1 MPAFR
6 YAGRVV
12 AGFLATSKGCSYF
25 PFSGT
30 TLATVAADVK
40 AHRQTKSAL
49 HFDPKH
55 PLSVALVR
63 KLLKARITETEG
75 NGPRSR
81 THDGRRVARR
91 RLEERREGSPRRRR
105 RRREGRRSGN
115 VLADG
120 SDEVRRDARETPE
133 RMSSSTMT
141 TRCSS
146 RCSSGPSSART
157 SARQSAAVR
166 WQWARSLPAI
176 RGPPCP
182 PPHVAQSPEASVAS

>member
-105 RRREGRRSGN
+105 RREGRRSGN